1 MEDSDDESYV
11 KHVDTDEQDSDYE
24 FDAPQFFDFTRP
36 EFGSEIEEAERWF
49 EVSGDYPHSREFFF
63 FYLFICL
70 FIFFLVL
77 WSMTWPLYCRL
88 RIYFYLFFN
97 LFFRPVVLCFCLLVL
112 SCNACRKK
120 FCCVFMI
127 KRIRFGWINWTV
139 IKFVHLL
146 KIECEAINKVKFV

>member
-63 FYLFICL
+63 FLF
-70 FIFFLVL
+70 V
-77 WSMTWPLYCRL
+77 Y
-88 RIYFYLFFN
+88 
-97 LFFRPVVLCFCLLVL
+97 LLVHFFFGSLKHDLATLLPAADLFL
-112 SCNACRKK
+112 S
-120 FCCVFMI
+120 VF
-127 KRIRFGWINWTV
+127 
-139 IKFVHLL
+139 
-146 KIECEAINKVKFV
+146 